1 MGVLLVIV
9 APLAAVLG
17 WVAVTEWRGRR
28 RRRHLG
34 GTDDVKA
41 QLRARTDA
49 ESRRYHPT
57 GGSTGP

>member
-1 MGVLLVIV
+1 MGIFLVIV

-17 WVAVTEWRGRR
+17 WVAVTDWRRRR

-34 GTDDVKA
+34 ESDVKA
-41 QLRARTDA
+41 QLLARTDA

-57 GGSTGP
+57 GGST